1 MAKSMKAMKTMK
13 AMKVVKMMG
22 KGMVAVK
29 ASPGKGNSAGIVV
42 KVAGKGPGQTPKGIV
57 VKDAGKGEKQVVAG
71 KLTEANV
78 RQHQGA

>member
-1 MAKSMKAMKTMK
+1 MKAMKTMK
-13 AMKVVKMMG
+13 AMKVVKIMG
-22 KGMVAVK
+22 KGVVAVK

-57 VKDAGKGEKQVVAG
+57 VKDAGKGTNQVVAG

-78 RQHQGA
+78 RKPQGA